1 MMYMGSKYKIG
12 KRIIEAIKNDLKEQ
26 NLTEMTWVEPFAGSL
41 GMLFHTGG
49 IFGKR
54 IASDV
59 DEDVITLWQRM
70 QEGYVPPEDVTA
82 EIYQSVRFNQ
92 SQHPKELVAFIK
104 NGCSFGGKSWGGF
117 AKPDS
122 GGRNYPAEASRL
134 CQKKIAR
141 CMDVEFFHC
150 VYQNLEKIA
159 VTKFNQQTV
168 VYCDPP
174 YANTTGYSKDGFSH
188 QEFWAWCVEMAK
200 RGPIVYVSEY
210 SKPDSV
216 DADLIWE
223 MTRKNALSQKTKVQT
238 EKLYRVK

>member
-1 MMYMGSKYKIG
+1 MGSKYKIG
-12 KRIIEAIKNDLKEQ
+12 KRIIEAIKNDLKDQ
-26 NLTEMTWVEPFAGSL
+26 STSEMTWVEPFAGSL

-70 QEGYVPPEDVTA
+70 QEGYVPPEDVTY
-82 EIYQSVRFNQ
+82 EFRKTIKEDQSLFP
-92 SQHPKELVAFIK
+92 SELIAFVK
-104 NGCSFGGKSWGGF
+104 YGCSFGGAPWGGF

-122 GGRNYPAEASRL
+122 RSQNYPAEASRL
-134 CQKKIAR
+134 CRKKIAR
-141 CMDVEFFHC
+141 CMDVDFFHC
-150 VYQNLEKIA
+150 GYQDLEKIA
-159 VTKFNQQTV
+159 GTKFNKQTV
-168 VYCDPP
+168 IYCDPP
-174 YANTTGYSKDGFSH
+174 YANTTGYSKDGFNH
-188 QEFWAWCVEMAK
+188 QEFWVWCVEMAK
-200 RGPIVYVSEY
+200 RGSIVYVSEY